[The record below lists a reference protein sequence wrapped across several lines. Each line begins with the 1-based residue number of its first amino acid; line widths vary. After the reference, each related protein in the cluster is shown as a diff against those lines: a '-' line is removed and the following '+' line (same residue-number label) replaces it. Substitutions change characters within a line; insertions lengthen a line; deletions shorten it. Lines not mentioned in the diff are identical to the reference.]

1 MNFNEITLYAGFADV
16 RLQVEAFHFG
26 HGIALSRTFAHLSAP
41 FLAGFLPR
49 PPRDAARLPWHP
61 GLRSFDVVAQLHVPE
76 QSSPLRDLDRVNT
89 VWWLAML
96 LRLRAT
102 PRLTVVGLSS
112 EPFGGDPRIWRGAG
126 FRPVE
131 AEPRRVEIDP
141 AAPGE
146 LRQEDL
152 EWVREHWLPGA
163 ALMAE
168 RRELRRAVRFFDQ
181 SCFAPGTPEAL
192 QAVWD
197 SLAALFLP
205 DPQDDGSR
213 LTGNLAVFLDIPAAE
228 RDAFQRSTA
237 ELLDARM
244 ASLEG
249 ATEGLEEPLS
259 GTYALA
265 RRALVRILE
274 SGYVP
279 THRELE
285 TGRLGPH

>member
-1 MNFNEITLYAGFADV
+1 MNFNDVELYAGFADA
-16 RLQVEAFHFG
+16 RIQVESFHFG

-49 PPRDAARLPWHP
+49 PVRDTPWQLEP
-61 GLRSFDVVAQLHVPE
+61 RSFDVVAQLHVPE

-112 EPFGGDPRIWRGAG
+112 EPFGGDPRILRGSG

-131 AEPRRVEIDP
+131 AEPRRVELDP
-141 AAPGE
+141 SAAVE
-146 LRQEDL
+146 VRQEDL
-152 EWVREHWLPGA
+152 EWVRERWLSGA
-163 ALMAE
+163 ELMSG
-168 RRELRRAVRFFDQ
+168 RPELRRAVRLFDQ

-192 QAVWD
+192 RTVWD

-205 DPQDDGSR
+205 DPQDDGRR
-213 LTGNLAVFLDIPAAE
+213 LAANLAVFLDVPAGE
-228 RDAFQRSTA
+228 RDQFLRDAG

-249 ATEGLEEPLS
+249 ASEGLDEPLEK
-259 GTYALA
+259 TYALA
-265 RRALVRILE
+265 RRALVRIFE

-279 THRELE
+279 TLHELE
-285 TGRLGPH
+285 TGHLGPH

>member
-1 MNFNEITLYAGFADV
+1 MNFNEIELYAGIADA
-16 RLQVEAFHFG
+16 RLQVDAFHFG

-49 PPRDAARLPWHP
+49 PLREAVWRPEP
-61 GLRSFDVVAQLHVPE
+61 RSFDVLAQLHVPE
-76 QSSPLRDLDRVNT
+76 GSSPLRDLDRVNT
-89 VWWLAML
+89 VWWLAVL
-96 LRLRAT
+96 LRLKAT

-131 AEPRRVEIDP
+131 AEARRVDP
-141 AAPGE
+141 DPSAAVE
-146 LRQEDL
+146 VRQEDL
-152 EWVREHWLPGA
+152 EWVRDHWVAGA
-163 ALMAE
+163 ELMAE
-168 RRELRRAVRFFDQ
+168 RPELRRSVRHFDQ

-205 DPQDDGSR
+205 DPQDDGRR
-213 LTGNLAVFLDIPAAE
+213 LAANLAVFLGVPAGE
-228 RDAFQRSTA
+228 RDDFLRAA
-237 ELLDARM
+237 GELLDARM

-249 ATEGLEEPLS
+249 ATEGLEEPL
-259 GTYALA
+259 GKTYALA
-265 RRALVRILE
+265 RTALVRIFE

-279 THRELE
+279 TLRELE
-285 TGRLGPH
+285 SGRLGPH

>member
-1 MNFNEITLYAGFADV
+1 LNFNDIEIYAGFADA
-16 RLQVEAFHFG
+16 RLQVDAFHFG

-49 PPRDAARLPWHP
+49 PPRAAGDSSWRPEP
-61 GLRSFDVVAQLHVPE
+61 RSFDVVAQLHVPE
-76 QSSPLRDLDRVNT
+76 DSSPLRDLDRVNT
-89 VWWLAML
+89 VWWLAVL
-96 LRLRAT
+96 LRLKAT

-126 FRPVE
+126 FWPLE
-131 AEPRRVEIDP
+131 AEPRRIELDPSAAVEV
-141 AAPGE
+141 
-146 LRQEDL
+146 RQEDL
-152 EWVREHWLPGA
+152 EWVRDHWLTGA
-163 ALMAE
+163 GLMAE
-168 RRELRRAVRFFDQ
+168 RPELRRAVGFFDR

-205 DPQDDGSR
+205 DPQDDGHR
-213 LTGNLAVFLDIPAAE
+213 LAANLAVFLDVPAGE
-228 RDAFQRSTA
+228 RDPFLRGAG

-249 ATEGLEEPLS
+249 ATEGLEEPL
-259 GTYALA
+259 GRTYALA
-265 RRALVRILE
+265 KRALVRIFE

-279 THRELE
+279 TLREME
-285 TGRLGPH
+285 TGHLGPH